1 MFWLPRQRRRS
12 SLSPD
17 IDSESQEKQTIG
29 GEGRGEGES
38 FGGPLTP
45 TLSPATASKLKT
57 TPTAG
62 ERGQNRRDAAI
73 SVSTPF
79 LQFVRLAWHR

>member
-1 MFWLPRQRRRS
+1 MFSSPRQRRRS
-12 SLSPD
+12 SHSPD
-17 IDSESQEKQTIG
+17 IDSESQEQQTIG

-45 TLSPATASKLKT
+45 TLSPATVSKLKT

-73 SVSTPF
+73 SVSTSF
-79 LQFVRLAWHR
+79 LKFVRPGWRR